1 MQLGGT
7 VGVATWMALCPMTG
21 ESSLLLSELVSLG
34 GPLSLAL
41 GQAAH
46 GGGGGAEEG
55 RLGGLPKA

>member
-1 MQLGGT
+1 
-7 VGVATWMALCPMTG
+7 MTG